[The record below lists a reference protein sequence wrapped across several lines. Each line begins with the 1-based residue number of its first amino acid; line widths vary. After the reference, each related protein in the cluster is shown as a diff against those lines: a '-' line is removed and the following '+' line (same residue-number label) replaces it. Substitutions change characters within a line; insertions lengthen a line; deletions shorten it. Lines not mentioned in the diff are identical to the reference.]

1 MNRFARWAPRL
12 LIAGA
17 ILHIGV
23 GLALWTPLAEVVEAG
38 VIDSIDPYR
47 ERQYAFWY
55 LMTGVAWLALGELAR
70 WTLRETGRVPARVGC
85 WLIGIGV
92 TGIVFMPASGFWLIA
107 AVGAIALRAARERE
121 GAAQRP
127 ARQAH

>member
-1 MNRFARWAPRL
+1 MNGFARWAPRL
-12 LIAGA
+12 LIGGA
-17 ILHIGV
+17 VFHIAV
-23 GLALWTPLAEVVEAG
+23 GLALWTPLAEIAEAG
-38 VIDSIDPYR
+38 VIDSIDPYP

-70 WTLRETGRVPARVGC
+70 WTLHETGRVPARVGG

-121 GAAQRP
+121 GAAQTP